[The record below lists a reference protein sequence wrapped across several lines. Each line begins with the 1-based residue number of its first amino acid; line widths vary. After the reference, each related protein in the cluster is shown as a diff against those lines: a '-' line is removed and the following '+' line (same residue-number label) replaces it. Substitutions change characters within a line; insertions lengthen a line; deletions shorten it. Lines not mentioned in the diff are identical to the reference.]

1 MDEMA
6 PAELRER
13 GLPLWMCKLL
23 TGADVGVFAGL
34 FVLGWFCF
42 QSWLAGDYWFA
53 RFNLA
58 AAPFFGER
66 IFYAGAGKVTVAGAS
81 LLLVIYVLVGCA
93 FGMVGRSPG
102 FLRNVFLGLLIGA
115 AWQVLSDRY
124 LWSTLHPFAPARFT
138 KAGTIPANLMF
149 GLLLARYTWRFRVVA
164 ETFGGGWWKESQ
176 KSRTDAPA
184 ESAAEP
190 EEGTGQE

>member
-13 GLPLWMCKLL
+13 GLPLWICKLL

-66 IFYAGAGKVTVAGAS
+66 IFFAGAGKVTVAGAS
-81 LLLVIYVLVGCA
+81 LLLWIYVLVGCA
-93 FGMVGRSPG
+93 FGMIGRSPG
-102 FLRNVFLGLLIGA
+102 FLRNLFLGLLIGA
-115 AWQVLSDRY
+115 VWQLVSDRF
-124 LWSTLHPFAPARFT
+124 LWSVLHPAAPARFT
-138 KAGTIPANLMF
+138 KVGTIPANLVF
-149 GLLLARYTWRFRVVA
+149 GLLLARYSWRFRVVA
-164 ETFGGGWWKESQ
+164 GTFGGDWWKE
-176 KSRTDAPA
+176 A
-184 ESAAEP
+184 ESAGP
-190 EEGTGQE
+190 EAPADEGAPPGDRPEIG